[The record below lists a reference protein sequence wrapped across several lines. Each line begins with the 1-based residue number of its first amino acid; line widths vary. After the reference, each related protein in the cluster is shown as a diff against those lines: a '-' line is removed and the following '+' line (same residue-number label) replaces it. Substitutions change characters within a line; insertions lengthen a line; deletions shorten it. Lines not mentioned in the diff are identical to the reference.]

1 MPHSK
6 ICRKERVMKAHW
18 FLIVSL
24 AICASNAPGQMTRS
38 PFKPEPVNK
47 INAAHDASKDE
58 TPQGVLI
65 ETSSDLGSGI
75 GAELMGE
82 YREAVTLLTRA
93 IEEEH
98 DPMKLALAR
107 RFRGLSYKHLGRR
120 EEALRDF
127 IEVIRLQ
134 PQLDLGYYNAGVIYN
149 LQGRYKDALDMM
161 TRAIQWQKDKRG
173 LARRRSERGT
183 AYFHLGD
190 FKRAES
196 DFVAAVRLDGR
207 DPDVLNNVAWF
218 RATCPEARFRNGKEA
233 VELATLACT
242 LDKWKDADEIDTL
255 AAAYAETGNFAEAER
270 YQQKAMAL
278 LSEDEALRPKF
289 RARLAQYRAK
299 QPVRQQINQ
308 G

>member
-1 MPHSK
+1 MKVWLLS
-6 ICRKERVMKAHW
+6 IVWAVMFA
-18 FLIVSL
+18 
-24 AICASNAPGQMTRS
+24 TS
-38 PFKPEPVNK
+38 PPAQSALKTPARPEPND
-47 INAAHDASKDE
+47 IAGPGRTASPAG
-58 TPQGVLI
+58 TAQGVLI

-75 GAELMGE
+75 GAELMGD

-98 DPMKLALAR
+98 DAMKLALAR

-120 EEALRDF
+120 DEALRDF
-127 IEVIRLQ
+127 LEVIRLQ

-149 LQGRYKDALDMM
+149 LQGRYKDAVEMM
-161 TRAIQWQKDKRG
+161 TRAIQLQKDNRG
-173 LARRRSERGT
+173 LARRRSQRGN

-196 DFVAAVRLDGR
+196 DFVAAVRLDRR

-255 AAAYAETGNFAEAER
+255 AAAYAEIGNFAEAER
-270 YQQKAMAL
+270 YQQKAMTL
-278 LSEDEALRPKF
+278 LSENEVLRPRF
-289 RARLAQYRAK
+289 RARLEQYRAK
-299 QPVRQQINQ
+299 QPVRQEIS
-308 G
+308 

>member
-1 MPHSK
+1 
-6 ICRKERVMKAHW
+6 MKAW
-18 FLIVSL
+18 WLSVVCATVF
-24 AICASNAPGQMTRS
+24 AINPSAQSAVGTPARTESTEIAGPGRTASPAGG
-38 PFKPEPVNK
+38 
-47 INAAHDASKDE
+47 A
-58 TPQGVLI
+58 QGVLI
-65 ETSSDLGSGI
+65 ETSSNLGSGI
-75 GAELMGE
+75 GAELMGD
-82 YREAVTLLTRA
+82 YKEAVSLLTRA

-98 DPMKLALAR
+98 DAMKLALAR
-107 RFRGLSYKHLGRR
+107 RFRGLAYKHLGRR
-120 EEALRDF
+120 DEALRDF
-127 IEVIRLQ
+127 LEVIRLQ

-149 LQGRYKDALDMM
+149 LQGRYKDAINMM
-161 TRAIQWQKDKRG
+161 TRAIQLQRDSRG
-173 LARRRSERGT
+173 LARRRSQRGN

-196 DFVAAVRLDGR
+196 DFVAAVRLDRR

-278 LSEDEALRPKF
+278 LSENEALRPRF
-289 RARLAQYRAK
+289 RARLEQYRSK
-299 QPVRQQINQ
+299 QPVRQEIS
-308 G
+308 